1 MLQRELLSY
10 YRDEIRRSKRWRSDN
25 YDDDWQRYCDMY
37 RGRHYSRKVP
47 GDQLIVNLVFS
58 TINTIAPSVAV
69 NNPKFVVNA
78 RKAEKAPHAI
88 ITEEVLNYLW
98 RTYQYQPEFRLAVND
113 WLVVGHGWVKTGY
126 KFVKPPEEKKTDPPS
141 TSGPTDSAADVGID
155 DREDVDGNVESE
167 MYVYD
172 DRPFIERMSPFDM
185 FVDPDAR
192 HPKEMCWIAQRV
204 WRPVQNIRVDS
215 RYSTSARQKV
225 NGSSQSRWMAG
236 DGDSDARTEQPD
248 HGSRQYAEVIE
259 FYDIIRGKV
268 STFALDSEDT
278 DGSGGFLIKPKPMP
292 YAFGHPFVMLRSY
305 ELIDSFYTI
314 GDVAQ
319 IESLQ
324 LELNETRNQM
334 MNHRKRFQRKW
345 LYEKDAFD
353 RQGVLAL
360 ESDIDNTMIP
370 VTSDGNPASVIAP
383 LPAVITPTDF
393 YDQSSMITNDIDRV
407 SGVSDYQ
414 RGAAQTSI
422 KRTATEAAMIQDAA
436 NSRAQDRLAKIETVL
451 AEIGERIIGLMQQ
464 FMTGEQVARVVTMP
478 GKIWVPYDKDY
489 LSGEFD
495 FEVAAGS
502 TEPQNETFRRQSA
515 LQLVDASMP
524 FLQMGVANPLGL
536 YMYVLQKGFGVK
548 DVGPLVMRP
557 EQAPPPEGEPNAQG
571 MQPPPGE
578 DQSAPP
584 PMNSPTQN
592 PNDAP
597 GQFPPGEVPP
607 PGPTPMDQMQQAMGP
622 SGPPQGMPPGMMPP
636 QGGPPPEQDPMAA
649 LMQMLGQQPQGPP
662 PGGPESLPPELLAQL
677 MGQRPQ

>member
-1 MLQRELLSY
+1 
-10 YRDEIRRSKRWRSDN
+10 
-25 YDDDWQRYCDMY
+25 
-37 RGRHYSRKVP
+37 
-47 GDQLIVNLVFS
+47 
-58 TINTIAPSVAV
+58 
-69 NNPKFVVNA
+69 
-78 RKAEKAPHAI
+78 
-88 ITEEVLNYLW
+88 
-98 RTYQYQPEFRLAVND
+98 
-113 WLVVGHGWVKTGY
+113 
-126 KFVKPPEEKKTDPPS
+126 
-141 TSGPTDSAADVGID
+141 
-155 DREDVDGNVESE
+155 
-167 MYVYD
+167 
-172 DRPFIERMSPFDM
+172 
-185 FVDPDAR
+185 
-192 HPKEMCWIAQRV
+192 
-204 WRPVQNIRVDS
+204 
-215 RYSTSARQKV
+215 
-225 NGSSQSRWMAG
+225 
-236 DGDSDARTEQPD
+236 
-248 HGSRQYAEVIE
+248 
-259 FYDIIRGKV
+259 
-268 STFALDSEDT
+268 
-278 DGSGGFLIKPKPMP
+278 MP

-305 ELIDSFYTI
+305 EMVDSFYTM

-360 ESDIDNTMIP
+360 ESEIDNTMIP

-393 YDQSSMITNDIDRV
+393 YDQSGLITNDIDRV

-414 RGAAQTSI
+414 RGAAQTSV

-478 GKIWVPYDKDY
+478 GRVWVPYDKDY
-489 LSGEFD
+489 ISGEFD

-557 EQAPPPEGEPNAQG
+557 DQAPPPEGDPNAQQ

-578 DQSAPP
+578 GAPP

-607 PGPTPMDQMQQAMGP
+607 PGPTPMDQMQQAMG
-622 SGPPQGMPPGMMPP
+622 GPPGMPPEMQGMPQGMGPGPLP
-636 QGGPPPEQDPMAA
+636 AGDPMAE
-649 LMQMLGQQPQGPP
+649 LLKMLGQQGQGPP

-677 MGQRPQ
+677 MGQMPPG

>member
-10 YRDEIRRSKRWRSDN
+10 YRDEINRSKRWRSEN

-37 RGRHYSRKVP
+37 RGRHYSQKIP

-78 RKAEKAPHAI
+78 RKAEQAPQAI

-98 RTYQYQPEFRLAVND
+98 RTYKYQPEFRLAVND
-113 WLVVGHGWVKTGY
+113 WLIIGHGWVKTGY
-126 KFVKPPEEKKTDPPS
+126 KFVKPPEEKKTEPPAS
-141 TSGPTDSAADVGID
+141 SGPTDSAADVGID

-172 DRPFIERMSPFDM
+172 DRPFIERMSPFDV

-204 WRPVQNIRVDS
+204 WRPVQNVQVDS
-215 RYSTSARQKV
+215 RYSPSARQKV
-225 NGSSQSRWMAG
+225 SGSSQARWMGG
-236 DGDSDARTEQPD
+236 DGDADARTEQPT
-248 HGSRQYAEVIE
+248 HGARQYCEVIE
-259 FYDIIRGKV
+259 FYDITRGKV
-268 STFALDSEDT
+268 STFALESEDL
-278 DGSGGFLIKPKPMP
+278 DGSGGFLIKPKVMP
-292 YAFGHPFVMLRSY
+292 YANGHPFTMLRGY
-305 ELIDSFYTI
+305 EVVDSFYTL

-353 RQGVLAL
+353 RQGILAL
-360 ESDIDNTMIP
+360 ESDVDNTMIP
-370 VTSDGNPASVIAP
+370 VTSDGNPSSVIAP
-383 LPAVITPTDF
+383 LPAIITPTDF
-393 YDQSSMITNDIDRV
+393 YDQSGLITNDIDRV

-414 RGAAQTSI
+414 RGSAQTAV

-436 NSRAQDRLAKIETVL
+436 NSRAQDRLAKIEDVL
-451 AEIGERIIGLMQQ
+451 AEIGSRIIALMQQ

-478 GKIWVPYDKDY
+478 GRVWVPYDKDY
-489 LSGEFD
+489 ITGDFD

-515 LQLVDASMP
+515 LQMVDASMP

-557 EQAPPPEGEPNAQG
+557 EEAPPAAGDPNAQQ
-571 MQPPPGE
+571 MQPGQE
-578 DQSAPP
+578 GAPP
-584 PMNSPTQN
+584 QQMNAPTQA
-592 PNDAP
+592 PGDAP
-597 GQFPPGEVPP
+597 GQFPSGAVPP
-607 PGPTPMDQMQQAMGP
+607 APQEQQMM
-622 SGPPQGMPPGMMPP
+622 PQGMGPGPLP
-636 QGGPPPEQDPMAA
+636 ADDPMAQ
-649 LMQMLGQQPQGPP
+649 LLKMVGQQPQGPP
-662 PGGPESLPPELLAQL
+662 PGGPEQLPPELLAQL
-677 MGQRPQ
+677 MGQMPPQ

>member
-10 YRDEIRRSKRWRSDN
+10 YRDEIHRSKRWRSEN
-25 YDDDWQRYCDMY
+25 FDDDWQRYCDLY
-37 RGRHYSRKVP
+37 RGRHYSQKVP
-47 GDQLIVNLVFS
+47 GDQLIVNLIFS

-78 RKAEKAPHAI
+78 RKAEQAPQAI

-113 WLVVGHGWVKTGY
+113 WLIVGHGWIKAGY
-126 KFVKPPEEKKTDPPS
+126 KFVKPPEEKKTDPPAS
-141 TSGPTDSAADVGID
+141 SGPTDSAADVGID
-155 DREDVDGNVESE
+155 DREDIDGNVESE
-167 MYVYD
+167 MMVSD

-192 HPKEMCWIAQRV
+192 HPKEMAWIAQRV
-204 WRPVQNIRVDS
+204 WRPVQNVKVDS
-215 RYSTSARQKV
+215 RYSPSARQKV
-225 NGSSQSRWMAG
+225 NGSMQSRWIAG
-236 DGDSDARTEQPD
+236 DGDADARVEQPD
-248 HGSRQYAEVIE
+248 RGSRQYCEVIE
-259 FYDIIRGKV
+259 FYDIVRGKV

-278 DGSGGFLIKPKPMP
+278 DGSGGFLIKPKEMP
-292 YAFGHPFVMLRSY
+292 YAFGHPFVMMRGY
-305 ELIDSFYTI
+305 EMVDSFYTL

-360 ESDIDNTMIP
+360 ESEVDNTMIP

-393 YDQSSMITNDIDRV
+393 YDQSGLITNDIDRV

-414 RGAAQTSI
+414 RGAAQQAI

-478 GKIWVPYDKDY
+478 GRVWVPYDKDY
-489 LSGEFD
+489 ISGEFD

-557 EQAPPPEGEPNAQG
+557 DQAPPAEGDPNAQG
-571 MQPPPGE
+571 MQPPPEG
-578 DQSAPP
+578 QQPP
-584 PMNSPTQN
+584 PMNSPTQD

-607 PGPTPMDQMQQAMGP
+607 PGPSPMDQMAAAGGP
-622 SGPPQGMPPGMMPP
+622 PGMPPQGMPPQGMPP
-636 QGGPPPEQDPMAA
+636 PGGDPMAA

-662 PGGPESLPPELLAQL
+662 PGGPESLPPEVLAQL
-677 MGQRPQ
+677 MGQIPPQ

>member
-1 MLQRELLSY
+1 VKQSDLLAY
-10 YRDEIRRSKRWRSDN
+10 YRDEMNRSKRWRSEN
-25 YDDDWQRYCDMY
+25 FDDDWQRYCDMY
-37 RGRHYSRKVP
+37 RGRHYSKKVL
-47 GDQLIVNLVFS
+47 GDQLIINLVFS

-78 RKAEKAPHAI
+78 RKAEAAPQAI

-98 RTYQYQPEFRLAVND
+98 RTYKYQPEFRLAVND
-113 WLVVGHGWVKTGY
+113 WLVVGHGWIKTGY
-126 KFVKPPEEKKTDPPS
+126 KFVKPPEEKKADPDGTIAPAS
-141 TSGPTDSAADVGID
+141 APKSNFSGADEVGID

-204 WRPVQNIRVDS
+204 WRPVQNVRVDS
-215 RYSTSARQKV
+215 RYSPAARQKV

-236 DGDSDARTEQPD
+236 DGDSDARVEQPD
-248 HGSRQYAEVIE
+248 SGRRQYCEVVE
-259 FYDIIRGKV
+259 FYDITRGTV
-268 STFALDSEDT
+268 STFALDAD
-278 DGSGGFLIKPKPMP
+278 DMGGSGGFLIKPKPMP
-292 YAFGHPFVMLRSY
+292 YAQGHPFTMLRGY
-305 ELIDSFYTI
+305 EVIDSFYTL

-345 LYEKDAFD
+345 LYERDAFD

-414 RGAAQTSI
+414 RGAAQTSV

-436 NSRAQDRLAKIETVL
+436 NSRAQDRLAKIEGVL

-478 GKIWVPYDKDY
+478 GRVWVPYDKDY
-489 LSGEFD
+489 ISGEFD
-495 FEVAAGS
+495 YEVAAGS

-557 EQAPPPEGEPNAQG
+557 EEAAPPQGDPNAQQMQAPPGQQG
-571 MQPPPGE
+571 G
-578 DQSAPP
+578 APP
-584 PMNSPTQN
+584 AEPQQMNAPTQN
-592 PNDAP
+592 PGDAP
-597 GQFPPGEVPP
+597 GQFPSGAVPP
-607 PGPTPMDQMQQAMGP
+607 PPG
-622 SGPPQGMPPGMMPP
+622 QGMPPP
-636 QGGPPPEQDPMAA
+636 GGDPMQA
-649 LMQMLGQQPQGPP
+649 LMQMLGQQGQGPP
-662 PGGPESLPPELLAQL
+662 PGGPEQLPPELLAQL
-677 MGQRPQ
+677 MGQPQG